1 MDWKTLVYEYVYAR
15 NRMEASLEPGYVAS
29 YIEDPSYYDRQKERA
44 ARLTQLQRQ
53 RKIEPLRREERLRL
67 LGVRSA
73 GSGLLV
79 EIGLHSRSAYNS
91 QGLLQQEERKER
103 ELLVLANRR
112 GNWAITAVHSREPE
126 GLHGVDG
133 LPAAPPAAT
142 SGELPASHASSPGA
156 GEQQAFDLQEMP
168 HTAAMFAGK
177 TARTAI
183 YDRKRAAAY
192 ADRWW
197 EAGNPAYLEFAVDC
211 SNYVSQCLF
220 AGGAP
225 MNYTNKRGSGWWYRG
240 QSGKQELWSY
250 SWAVADSLRRF
261 LGSSG
266 SGLTATQVHSPQE
279 LAEGDVISY
288 SWQGNGHYGHST
300 VVAAIDGQGMPL
312 VNAHTV
318 SSKHRYWDY
327 QDSYAWTAQTL
338 YRFYHISDSFN

>member
-1 MDWKTLVYEYVYAR
+1 VEWKTLVYEYVYAR
-15 NRMEASLEPGYVAS
+15 NRMEARLEPGHAAS
-29 YIEDPSYYDRQKERA
+29 YIEDSFYYDRQKERST
-44 ARLTQLQRQ
+44 RLKHLQRQ
-53 RKIEPLRREERLRL
+53 REIEPVRREIRLAI

-73 GSGLLV
+73 GTGLLV
-79 EIGLHSRSAYNS
+79 EIGLHSRWDYNS
-91 QGLLQQEERKER
+91 AGKLQQEERKER

-112 GNWAITAVHSREPE
+112 GNWAITAVHSRE
-126 GLHGVDG
+126 LDG
-133 LPAAPPAAT
+133 LIETSSQAAPAAHESPNGQPHSAQKEAAKPH
-142 SGELPASHASSPGA
+142 GLR
-156 GEQQAFDLQEMP
+156 QMP
-168 HTAAMFAGK
+168 ETAALYTGK
-177 TARTAI
+177 PARTAT
-183 YDRKRAAAY
+183 YDRQQAAAY

-211 SNYVSQCLF
+211 SNYVSQCIF

-225 MNYTNKRGSGWWYRG
+225 MNYTDKRGSGWWYRG

-261 LGSSG
+261 LGSSR
-266 SGLTATQVHSPQE
+266 SGLKATVVHSPQE

-300 VVAAIDGQGMPL
+300 VVTALDGQGMPL

-338 YRFYHISDSFN
+338 YRFFHISDSFH

>member
-1 MDWKTLVYEYVYAR
+1 VDWKTLVYEYVYAR
-15 NRMEASLEPGYVAS
+15 NRMEARLEPGYVAS

-44 ARLTQLQRQ
+44 TRLQQLHRQ
-53 RKIEPLRREERLRL
+53 REIEPIRREERLRF
-67 LGVRSA
+67 LGVRSIEC
-73 GSGLLV
+73 GLLV
-79 EIGLHSRSAYNS
+79 EIGLHNRSAYNS
-91 QGLLQQEERKER
+91 YGLLQQEERKER
-103 ELLVLANRR
+103 ELLVLTNRR
-112 GNWAITAVHSREPE
+112 GNWAITAVHSRETEGYQGAE
-126 GLHGVDG
+126 GLAIVKPVAPGG
-133 LPAAPPAAT
+133 ALPESPSPST
-142 SGELPASHASSPGA
+142 GGE
-156 GEQQAFDLQEMP
+156 EQQVHDLQQMP

-261 LGSSG
+261 LASSG
-266 SGLTATQVHSPQE
+266 SGLKATQVHSPQE
-279 LAEGDVISY
+279 LAEGDIISY
-288 SWQGNGHYGHST
+288 SWLGNGHYGHST